1 MPHDDFDTDETEIVR
16 KPAMPKGEWILGM
29 CGIGAIL
36 LFGFGLGVSLGQN
49 KAEPKTKVVTEV
61 ANVEPSKPTLPE
73 AEPTKPKAEATKPK
87 AEPTKPKAEP
97 TKPKTEPTKPK
108 TEPTKPKTEPTKP
121 APPKPPGPM
130 VTPVLFA
137 EKISAIFK
145 VKCNGCHGD
154 GSVKGNF
161 DMRTLASI
169 AKGGDNGVGTAVVA
183 KELEKSYLWSQI
195 NDGAMPPAG
204 KEKLTAA
211 EIKLIKDW
219 ILSGAK

>member
-1 MPHDDFDTDETEIVR
+1 MPHDDFDTDETEIER
-16 KPAMPKGEWILGM
+16 KPAMPKAEWILGM

-49 KAEPKTKVVTEV
+49 KTEPKTKVVTEV
-61 ANVEPSKPTLPE
+61 AHIEPTKPAVPE
-73 AEPTKPKAEATKPK
+73 AEPTKAKVEPTKPKAEPTKPK

-97 TKPKTEPTKPK
+97 TKPKTEPTKP
-108 TEPTKPKTEPTKP
+108 
-121 APPKPPGPM
+121 APKPPEPM

-137 EKISAIFK
+137 DKIGAIFK
-145 VKCNGCHGD
+145 AKCNGCHGD
-154 GSVKGNF
+154 GSIKGGL
-161 DMRTLASI
+161 DTRTLASI
-169 AKGGDNGVGTAVVA
+169 AKGGDNGPGTAVVA
-183 KELEKSYLWSQI
+183 KDLEKSYLWSQI

-204 KEKLTAA
+204 KDKLTPA

>member
-1 MPHDDFDTDETEIVR
+1 MPHDDFDTDETEIER

-49 KAEPKTKVVTEV
+49 KSEPKTKVVTEV
-61 ANVEPSKPTLPE
+61 AHLEPTKPAAPE
-73 AEPTKPKAEATKPK
+73 AEPTKPK

-97 TKPKTEPTKPK
+97 TKAKA
-108 TEPTKPKTEPTKP
+108 EPTKP
-121 APPKPPGPM
+121 APKPPEPM

-137 EKISAIFK
+137 EKIGAIFK
-145 VKCNGCHGD
+145 AKCNGCHGD
-154 GSVKGNF
+154 GSIKGGL

-169 AKGGDNGVGTAVVA
+169 AKGGDNGPGTAVVA
-183 KELEKSYLWSQI
+183 KDLEKSYLWSQI

-204 KEKLTAA
+204 KDKLTAA